1 MVAPPTIRRIATVR
15 RVPSISALLGA
26 ALLLACGD
34 GKSGQQN
41 SIAKAFEQ
49 QADPQK
55 NAREAGEQMRKLRE
69 KAETDREAAIV
80 AEIDRAA
87 TVPSSLPA
95 DIKSGCAAMRTA
107 FDGFVA
113 KRLAGDKSELDRWKV
128 MKGVDLDPAE
138 EHCVAQNNLQF
149 AACQEH
155 AFRKAAPSIPRG
167 RAQELIDTCAKKAG
181 AQTRA
186 EIAAAGKPA

>member
-1 MVAPPTIRRIATVR
+1 MRP
-15 RVPSISALLGA
+15 VPSISALLSA
-26 ALLLACGD
+26 ALLLACGGD

-49 QADPQK
+49 QVDPQK
-55 NAREAGEQMRKLRE
+55 NAREAGEQMRKLKE
-69 KAETDREAAIV
+69 KAEADREAAIV
-80 AEIDRAA
+80 AEIDKAA
-87 TVPSSLPA
+87 VVPSSLPA
-95 DIKSGCAAMRTA
+95 NVKAGCAAMRTA
-107 FDGFVA
+107 FDEFVS
-113 KRLAGDKSELDRWKV
+113 KRLAGDKSELERWKV

-155 AFRKAAPSIPRG
+155 AFREATPSIPRG
-167 RAQELIDTCAKKAG
+167 RAPELIEACAKKTG

-186 EIAAAGKPA
+186 EVAAAGKPA

>member
-1 MVAPPTIRRIATVR
+1 MS
-15 RVPSISALLGA
+15 VPRLPWIPALLGA
-26 ALLLACGD
+26 ALLLACGEAKP
-34 GKSGQQN
+34 GAQSG

-55 NAREAGEQMRKLRE
+55 NAREAGEQMRKLKE
-69 KAETDREAAIV
+69 KAEADREAAIL
-80 AEIDRAA
+80 AEIDKAA

-107 FDGFVA
+107 YDGFVTR
-113 KRLAGDKSELDRWKV
+113 RLAGDRSELERWGV

-138 EHCVAQNNLQF
+138 EHCRAQNNLQF

-155 AFRKAAPSIPRG
+155 AFREAALQVPRG
-167 RAQELIDTCAKKAG
+167 RAQELIDTCAKKVG
-181 AQTRA
+181 VPTRA
-186 EIAAAGKPA
+186 EAAAAGKPA